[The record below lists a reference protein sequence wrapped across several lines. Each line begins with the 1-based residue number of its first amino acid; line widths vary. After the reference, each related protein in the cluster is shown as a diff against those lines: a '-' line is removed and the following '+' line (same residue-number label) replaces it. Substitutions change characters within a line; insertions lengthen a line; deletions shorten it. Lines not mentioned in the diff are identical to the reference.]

1 MNSQSN
7 SEGVR
12 NRASVVGVSDRVA
25 APQVPEGL
33 EAP

>member
-12 NRASVVGVSDRVA
+12 NPVGVSDRIA